1 MLNRL
6 RMYMST
12 GTIGGYFL
20 QALPVA
26 VLAVAVWLAVRLPL
40 LKRKKVPIR
49 WQDELLR
56 ALFVCYLTGLF
67 SLVLLPANFWLSVYD
82 GIFLSWWSGIGRLFR
97 LGDIN
102 LVPSL
107 VEWIRGDLTVSA
119 WLVTMLVFNVL
130 MFIPLGFFLP
140 MLTRPKSKRTMLLL
154 AAAVPLLCETWQIF
168 VGRNFDVDD
177 LICNFAGI
185 LIGAAVAFAVLR
197 RYPDKEGSPCRK
209 KHPNGS

>member
-102 LVPSL
+102 LTPSL
-107 VEWIRGDLTVSA
+107 IEWIRGDLTVSA

-140 MLTRPKSKRTMLLL
+140 MLTRLKSKRTMLLL

-197 RYPDKEGSPCRK
+197 RYPDAEEAGEAEKTDS
-209 KHPNGS
+209 